1 MLILYYHLNL
11 EEHCTL
17 HYYEYD
23 QISGLPDVYEQIFDE
38 YDGFCVT
45 GNTSRLV
52 IQMQCPDKKKPIRSI
67 SAKSA
72 EYYKE
77 FFFLIN
83 EHRDLSLGRVAL
95 DSYYWMKE
103 RGPSNIPEFID
114 RTGVLRISKKML
126 WRIFHWNGFS
136 RRNEPSWRE
145 QRKRGKRAVSIW
157 WSAAF
162 PRHFQ
167 HYRGRGFQR
176 HLSIRPAI
184 P

>member
-1 MLILYYHLNL
+1 MKPKIAIISSAHFCDYIKWMITYYHLNL

-103 RGPSNIPEFID
+103 RGPNLFKKID
-114 RTGVLRISKKML
+114 
-126 WRIFHWNGFS
+126 
-136 RRNEPSWRE
+136 
-145 QRKRGKRAVSIW
+145 
-157 WSAAF
+157 
-162 PRHFQ
+162 
-167 HYRGRGFQR
+167 
-176 HLSIRPAI
+176 
-184 P
+184 